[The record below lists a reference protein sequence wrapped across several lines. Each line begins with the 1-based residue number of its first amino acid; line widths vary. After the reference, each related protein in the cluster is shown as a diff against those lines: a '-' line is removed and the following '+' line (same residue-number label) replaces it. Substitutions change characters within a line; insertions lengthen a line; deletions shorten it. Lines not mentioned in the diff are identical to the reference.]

1 MSDRAPGHKPT
12 KPTVQPHR
20 KRLAGSFLALRM
32 SVAMFTAT
40 PETAEAVVT
49 PAVVVT
55 QIAGEVGTA
64 EDVLTVENE
73 VKPGGIE
80 AIRGNGPWE
89 PERPPLEQYVDVAI
103 DERQQHQEEIE
114 REAKAATVQEARDRD
129 RGAEISGPAPA
140 QDPYWRAD
148 LARAERLGE
157 AIDAKWGPAGELRD
171 AEQRMARAEASEERV
186 DRDSLATD
194 ADRLAARMETAAAQ
208 ADLVSVQTEV
218 EMAPVPRLE
227 RANAQLES
235 AEDAERGVVL
245 DQRSTESER
254 LAARFAT
261 VDAQVEQLN
270 AQTAWHAADL
280 NHRAVLHEGVLAEE
294 WARER
299 GVPSAPDIFR
309 EEAVRDLIQQESV
322 DLTNPGGSSLGRKEG
337 DLADKAPGPVALGE
351 AAERIRE
358 IEQRAKRIGEDGAG
372 EIEGSSE
379 AELDERLGAVNKTL
393 HEARGEVNEL
403 SYEAARQVAADR
415 QAVLDGLRAD
425 VQRVNER
432 TELDARM
439 HLDTRERG
447 AAEIDALRTRAD
459 DWVTAID
466 EEMEQVRAARS
477 DALES
482 IDGAAL
488 ETSVA
493 AAQARESLS
502 AEGRT
507 APDATEQLRPVVIG
521 EDQPRVNYAAERFD
535 AETYPGLSADEAR
548 HAEGSAELDA
558 ARLAH
563 NEAWLRKSMDEGRIV
578 IDAGPAEPRSDYPQ
592 PTHGAH
598 GAPTDAERT
607 YPESAPYEMERR
619 VSEGYERKIS
629 PWEDMSRSPWV
640 DKQGQQNV
648 RTLDDQ
654 TRAQLRERGIDPDT
668 VRERPWRFSEP
679 AQAPPEPDTQPDAAA
694 RARAL
699 QEEMA
704 RTKAQEKPAPAR
716 QPEPAATTPE
726 PSAGQDPARARALQ
740 EELARV
746 KAADQAAAREA
757 ADKAEGSR
765 RQGRQGSRRQGRQ
778 GSRRQGRQGS
788 RRQGRQGSRR
798 QGRQG
803 AARKAG
809 GIAETERARRQPA
822 RGDATRHAPATL
834 ERRPGQ
840 ATGEGGTGARAE
852 AQVGLRLI
860 RHDPDRVGLGQS
872 WSG

>member
-1 MSDRAPGHKPT
+1 MSDRTLGHKPT
-12 KPTVQPHR
+12 NPSVQPHR

-40 PETAEAVVT
+40 PETAQAVVT
-49 PAVVVT
+49 TADVVT
-55 QIAGEVGTA
+55 AAASEVGSG
-64 EDVLTVENE
+64 EDVLAIENE
-73 VKPGGIE
+73 VTPGGIK
-80 AIRGNGPWE
+80 AVTGNDPWE
-89 PERPPLEQYVDVAI
+89 PERPDLEQYVDVAL
-103 DERQQHQEEIE
+103 DEREKHQEEIE
-114 REAKAATVQEARDRD
+114 REAEAASVQEAKNRD
-129 RGAEISGPAPA
+129 RGAEISGPAPPN
-140 QDPYWRAD
+140 DPYWRANV
-148 LARAERLGE
+148 ARAERLGE
-157 AIDAKWGPAGELRD
+157 AIDAKWGPEGELYE

-218 EMAPVPRLE
+218 DMAPEHRLE

-235 AEDAERGVVL
+235 AEDTERGVVL

-261 VDAQVEQLN
+261 VDAQVGQLN
-270 AQTAWHAADL
+270 AQSARDAADL
-280 NHRAVLHEGVLAEE
+280 NHRAVLHQGVLAEE
-294 WARER
+294 WVRER
-299 GVPSAPDIFR
+299 GVRSGPDIFR
-309 EEAVRDLIQQESV
+309 EPAVRDLIQQQSV
-322 DLTNPGGSSLGRKEG
+322 DLTNPGGTALGRKQG
-337 DLADKAPGPVALGE
+337 DLAATAPGPEALGE

-358 IEQRAKRIGEDGAG
+358 VEQRAIRIGE
-372 EIEGSSE
+372 EGVGKVEARTE

-393 HEARGEVNEL
+393 HEARSEVNQV

-425 VQRVNER
+425 VERVNER

-447 AAEIDALRTRAD
+447 AAEIDALRARAD
-459 DWVTAID
+459 DWVSAID
-466 EEMEQVRAARS
+466 QEMDQVRAARV

-482 IDGAAL
+482 IDRAAL

-493 AAQARESLS
+493 VEQARESLS

-535 AETYPGLSADEAR
+535 AETYPGLSPDEAR
-548 HAEGSAELDA
+548 RAEGSAELDA

-578 IDAGPAEPRSDYPQ
+578 IDAGPAEPRTDYPQ

-640 DKQGQQNV
+640 DEQGQLNV

-654 TRAQLRERGIDPDT
+654 TRAQLRERDIDPDT
-668 VRERPWRFSEP
+668 VREGPWRFSVP

-704 RTKAQEKPAPAR
+704 RTKAQHTPEPAR

-726 PSAGQDPARARALQ
+726 PSAGQDPARTRALQ

-757 ADKAEGSR
+757 ADKAAKEATDKAAKEATDKAAKEQHEKAAQEAADKAAQEAADKAAKEQHEKPEASPKRNGR
-765 RQGRQGSRRQGRQ
+765 GANQREATQRDTRQRHSNAAQGKQQGKEAQ
-778 GSRRQGRQGS
+778 
-788 RRQGRQGSRR
+788 
-798 QGRQG
+798 
-803 AARKAG
+803 APARK
-809 GIAETERARRQPA
+809 QK
-822 RGDATRHAPATL
+822 
-834 ERRPGQ
+834 
-840 ATGEGGTGARAE
+840 
-852 AQVGLRLI
+852 
-860 RHDPDRVGLGQS
+860 
-872 WSG
+872 